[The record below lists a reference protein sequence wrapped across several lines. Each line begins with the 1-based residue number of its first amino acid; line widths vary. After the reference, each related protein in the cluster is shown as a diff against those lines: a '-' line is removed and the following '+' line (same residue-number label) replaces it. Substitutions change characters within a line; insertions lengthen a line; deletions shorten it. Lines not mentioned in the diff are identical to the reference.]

1 MIEILD
7 ENFKKIDILR
17 KYDFTQV
24 TQRFRGIGE
33 FTINARMVEE
43 NLYLLD
49 DTKEF
54 YILFD
59 NETVGKAEHIKK
71 DSENEYGEII
81 EITGRLSILL
91 FTKRVIAGTL
101 KFKGNT
107 AEFVRE
113 VIYNE
118 IVKDKNSNRF
128 VNINLSYDNKE
139 YLDKVCSAYERQ
151 VTGNYIWNN
160 IEPVLQ
166 QDSLGL
172 YFTPNVRTEHEVD
185 GIKTNISEWN
195 LIISAGADRR
205 KKNEMGNVPVIFSE
219 SISNIERT
227 SYDLDNKKYC
237 NVAYVAGEGEESNRK
252 WYEVYKYEEN
262 KQKEKGWK
270 RSELWIDARDIQSES
285 SSGNLTEEQYKQ
297 LIVQRAEE
305 KFKENT
311 KLKEYTST
319 LAKVDKKYKY
329 GEDYFLG
336 DWCTVIDEKLGIT
349 VDVQITEVTKTIQDN
364 EEIID
369 IGFTYGN
376 VRKDNLQQVEQNK
389 TEIEK
394 INNDIKYLET
404 SFKKIDYVIE
414 TGKSADW
421 YYRKWKSGFCELTYK
436 GLQTFSP
443 DNPNGSVYA
452 SDDINIPFPF
462 SLPITYSGSVECGDP
477 PCWANM
483 HGIQQTKCT
492 VRVYRGQPYS
502 NIKNYLTIHITGK
515 WF

>member
-17 KYDFTQV
+17 KYDFAQV
-24 TQRFRGIGE
+24 THKFRGIGD

-54 YILFD
+54 YVLFD
-59 NETVGKAEHIKK
+59 NKTVGKAEHIKK

-81 EITGRLSILL
+81 EITGRLSNLL

-107 AEFVRE
+107 AGFVRE

-118 IVKDKNSNRF
+118 IIRDSNSNRF
-128 VNINLSYDNKE
+128 VNINLTYDNKD
-139 YLDKVCSAYERQ
+139 YLDKICSPYEKQ

-172 YFTPNVRTEHEVD
+172 YFIPVVKTEHEVN
-185 GIKTNISEWN
+185 GTKTNISEWN
-195 LIISAGADRR
+195 LIISAGVDRR
-205 KKNEMGNVPVIFSE
+205 KKNEMGNIPVIFSE
-219 SISNIERT
+219 SLSNIERA
-227 SYDLDNKKYC
+227 SYDLDNKRYC
-237 NVAYVAGEGEESNRK
+237 NVAYVAGEGEENNRK
-252 WYEVYKYEEN
+252 WYEVYKSEEN
-262 KQKEKGWK
+262 KQNEKGWK

-285 SSGNLTEEQYKQ
+285 SEGNLTEEQYKQ
-297 LIVQRAEE
+297 LIKQRAEE

-311 KLKEYTST
+311 KVKEYTST

-329 GEDYFLG
+329 GKDYFLG
-336 DWCTVIDEKLGIT
+336 DWCTIIDEKLGIV
-349 VDVQITEVTKTIQDN
+349 VDVQITEVTKTIQES

-376 VRKDNLQQVEQNK
+376 IRKDNLQQTEQNK

-404 SFKKIDYVIE
+404 NIKKIDYVIE
-414 TGKSADW
+414 SGNVGQW
-421 YYRKWKSGFCELTYK
+421 YYRKWKSGYCELQFK
-436 GLQTFSP
+436 GLIDFI
-443 DNPNGSVYA
+443 PNQKVGSVFR
-452 SDDINIPFPF
+452 SEVKELKIPFTLTMMKT
-462 SLPITYSGSVECGDP
+462 SYIGIADP
-477 PCWANM
+477 PCWANIVSM
-483 HGIQQTKCT
+483 TGTYLTFYI
-492 VRVYRGQPYS
+492 YRGESYGKIS
-502 NIKNYLTIHITGK
+502 NYVNVGITGFWK
-515 WF
+515 